1 MKLRELLGVVR
12 MPESMDGNRRTVSVV
27 AGGGGTLLEAEVTE
41 VVLSGSGAVIEVAE
55 TPTPRQTDM
64 EDRLRGVLS
73 QLEPEKLE
81 LALRFVEGES
91 LRERRHETS

>member
-27 AGGGGTLLEAEVTE
+27 TGGGGTLLEAEVTE

-81 LALRFVEGES
+81 LALRFVEGEA
-91 LRERRHETS
+91 RKT